1 MATFWACHRMRPV
14 VLSTRPHGVEDK
26 LGPDMAVIV
35 EIRTST
41 RKTISYLLSPLVRYE
56 QEALRE
62 R

>member
-1 MATFWACHRMRPV
+1 MRPV